1 MMNKEDFLKTEI
13 RDGYQVSVT
22 RKKVW
27 LCELEMA
34 AWFCNVCEKY
44 GLNYF
49 LIGGSAIGAVRH
61 NGFIPWDDDLDIGML
76 RNDFDKFR
84 KVSIREL
91 PDNYKI
97 EYGVLKDNVFS
108 SLLRIRNNDTTG
120 IIVDEYEQNA
130 PGGGI
135 FIELYPFD
143 NVQIGIRRKLQ
154 LAKASILFL
163 ALNNWNRKEN
173 FSGIKKLIINGLKM
187 FPIESVW
194 QMYEKNNKKYSG
206 TKTEYVDTVALP
218 SYAKQG
224 IHFYRKADV
233 EQIVSHS
240 YEFMCLNIPKG
251 NDKCLRQQYGDYM
264 ELPPLEK
271 RGIHHD
277 FIVFYDPDKP
287 YQEYKDSETLK
298 KYFSGDISVEIL

>member
-1 MMNKEDFLKTEI
+1 MNKEDYLKSEV
-13 RDGYQVSVT
+13 RDGYQVSVV

-34 AWFCNVCEKY
+34 TWFCNICKKY
-44 GLNYF
+44 NLNYF

-76 RNDFDKFR
+76 RSDFDKFR
-84 KVSIREL
+84 RVSIDEL
-91 PDNYKI
+91 PDNYNI
-97 EYGVLKDNVFS
+97 EYGVQEGNIFS

-143 NVQIGIRRKLQ
+143 NVPAGIKRKVQ
-154 LAKASILFL
+154 LAKSSMLFL

-173 FSGIKKLIINGLKM
+173 FRGIKRLVINGLKTL
-187 FPIESVW
+187 PIETVW
-194 QMYEKNNKKYSG
+194 NMYEKNNKKYMNS
-206 TKTEYVDTVALP
+206 TAEHVDTVALP

-224 IHFYRKADV
+224 IHFYKKADV
-233 EQIVSHS
+233 QQTVSHC
-240 YEFMCLNIPKG
+240 YEFIELNIPKG
-251 NDKCLRQQYGDYM
+251 NDQCLRQQYSDYM

-271 RGIHHD
+271 RGTHHD
-277 FIVFYDPDKP
+277 FIVFYDPDKS
-287 YQEYKDSETLK
+287 YQEYRNSEILK
-298 KYFSGDISVEIL
+298 KYFTGDVSVELL

>member
-1 MMNKEDFLKTEI
+1 MNKEDYLRTEI

-34 AWFCNVCEKY
+34 TWFCNVCEKY

-61 NGFIPWDDDLDIGML
+61 NGFIPWDDYLDIGML
-76 RNDFDKFR
+76 RSDFDKFR

-91 PDNYKI
+91 PSNYKI
-97 EYGVLKDNVFS
+97 EYGVLKNKVFS

-130 PGGGI
+130 LGGGI

-143 NVQIGIRRKLQ
+143 NVPTGIKRKVQ
-154 LAKASILFL
+154 LAKSSMLFL

-173 FSGIKKLIINGLKM
+173 FSGIKKLIISGLKM
-187 FPIESVW
+187 FPIESIW
-194 QMYEKNNKKYSG
+194 RMYEKNNTKYSG

-224 IHFYRKADV
+224 IHFYKKTDV
-233 EQIVSHS
+233 QQTVSHS
-240 YEFMCLNIPKG
+240 YEFIDLNIPKG
-251 NDKCLRQQYGDYM
+251 NDTCLRQQYGDYM
-264 ELPPLEK
+264 ELPPLKK
-271 RGIHHD
+271 RGTHHD
-277 FIVFYDPDKP
+277 FIVFYDPDRP
-287 YQEYKDSETLK
+287 YREYKDSETLK
-298 KYFSGDISVEIL
+298 KYFNGDISVELL

>member
-1 MMNKEDFLKTEI
+1 MNKEDYLRTEI

-27 LCELEMA
+27 ICELEMA
-34 AWFCNVCEKY
+34 TWFCIVCEKY

-76 RNDFDKFR
+76 RSDFDKFR

-91 PDNYKI
+91 PSNYKI
-97 EYGVLKDNVFS
+97 EYGVLKNNVFS

-143 NVQIGIRRKLQ
+143 NVPTGIKRKVQ
-154 LAKASILFL
+154 LAKSSMLFL

-173 FSGIKKLIINGLKM
+173 FSGIKRLIISGLKM

-194 QMYEKNNKKYSG
+194 RMYEKNNTKYSG
-206 TKTEYVDTVALP
+206 KKT
-218 SYAKQG
+218 
-224 IHFYRKADV
+224 
-233 EQIVSHS
+233 
-240 YEFMCLNIPKG
+240 
-251 NDKCLRQQYGDYM
+251 
-264 ELPPLEK
+264 
-271 RGIHHD
+271 
-277 FIVFYDPDKP
+277 
-287 YQEYKDSETLK
+287 
-298 KYFSGDISVEIL
+298 